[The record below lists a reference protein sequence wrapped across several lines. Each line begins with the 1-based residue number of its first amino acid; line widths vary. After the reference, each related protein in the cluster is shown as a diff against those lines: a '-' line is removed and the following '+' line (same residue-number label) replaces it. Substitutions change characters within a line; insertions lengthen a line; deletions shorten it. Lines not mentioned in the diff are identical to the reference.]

1 MDLTWNPYTS
11 HDEILDLKN
20 AELALERAR
29 QQGAKNLAPLEK
41 ALEKALARKQLAKAQ
56 HDGRA

>member
-1 MDLTWNPYTS
+1 MSKVDK
-11 HDEILDLKN
+11 DLKN